1 MQVLSKSVAIAM
13 RMTGREEYKSTI
25 ELVDKINDIFDTLN
39 VTSRNQG
46 VYSRNKF
53 KEPIESS
60 DDWRFQV

>member
-13 RMTGREEYKSTI
+13 RMTGREEYQSTI
-25 ELVDKINDIFDTLN
+25 ELVDKINDIFDILN

-53 KEPIESS
+53 KEPMESS